1 MFQFR
6 PATTVKKKQRQGTD
20 GVDRNRFA
28 ASIFRAHQKIRSNEA
43 ESESENL
50 FVIAQ
55 TFINRER
62 TRVPA
67 AEGVLGIL

>member
-6 PATTVKKKQRQGTD
+6 PATTVKKKQQGTE

-43 ESESENL
+43 ESGNL
-50 FVIAQ
+50 FIIAQ